1 MGGSAYAESAYG
13 RENSVHELIMVG
25 GNTQVQSIA
34 TEGKSEFQCNQ
45 RHDDSAK
52 METFHSNSI

>member
-1 MGGSAYAESAYG
+1 MGGSAYAESAYE

-52 METFHSNSI
+52 M